1 LNQIEGT
8 SPQSSRQDPNQATD
22 SVFVSHAQNFEDIL
36 INRFFAG
43 RPGLYVDVG
52 AGDPLLDSVTAG
64 LYRRGWNGINIE
76 PGLKNFRKLERSRK
90 RDLNLRVAAGEKEGM
105 AKFVFTRNL
114 HESSADSLMV
124 GDLIEEAGSW
134 SESVHVETLDSIL
147 KAWPSG
153 RNVDLIKIDVEGYE
167 VNVIKGLNLLH
178 WKPRLLLVELVNGR
192 VDNSKAI
199 QDLLAEFG
207 YLQAHF
213 DSLNGFFVQAQ
224 DLEYAS
230 SIFRFGVNYKDNFMR
245 FQHYRLWVW
254 TLGPLRRS
262 VLNLLRKFIDV
273 AREEPRRRPSGK

>member
-1 LNQIEGT
+1 
-8 SPQSSRQDPNQATD
+8 
-22 SVFVSHAQNFEDIL
+22 
-36 INRFFAG
+36 
-43 RPGLYVDVG
+43 VDVG

-64 LYRRGWNGINIE
+64 LYRRGWHGINIE

-90 RDLNLRVAAGEKEGM
+90 RDLNLRVAAGEKDGM
-105 AKFVFTRNL
+105 AKFVFTRNP

-153 RNVDLIKIDVEGYE
+153 NNVDLIKIDVEGYE

-213 DSLNGFFVQAQ
+213 DSLNGFFVKAQ

-245 FQHYRLWVW
+245 FQHHRLWVW